1 MIENIL
7 DASAALAYLQNE
19 PGKEKVEAVL
29 ETSAI
34 SWVNATEVLTKLV
47 EKGMSLDEAKE
58 AFDNLGLQVIEFGEN
73 QSLKAAELRPL
84 TKHLGLSLGDRCCL
98 ALAILEKLS
107 AITADRNWASLN
119 FCKVEVIR

>member
-58 AFDNLGLQVIEFGEN
+58 AFDNLGL
-73 QSLKAAELRPL
+73 
-84 TKHLGLSLGDRCCL
+84 
-98 ALAILEKLS
+98 
-107 AITADRNWASLN
+107 
-119 FCKVEVIR
+119 